1 MNGTT
6 HSGYTPDKHSAVGFN
21 FSIVDVDLRHRLRF
35 PLLPARRPPSSSS
48 SVTRCCC
55 PSSSS
60 RTPWGAAGVQHKQQ
74 CCAHGALASSLLL
87 LHCCAHALVT
97 AGWNDR
103 RTLTDAFGCAG
114 QACTKHLRKQ
124 RAPNLCM
131 TGACGRVLLLP

>member
-35 PLLPARRPPSSSS
+35 PRLPARRPPSSSS

-60 RTPWGAAGVQHKQQ
+60 RTRGEQLVCSTSSSAVHMGPWQAVYYYCTAA
-74 CCAHGALASSLLL
+74 LML
-87 LHCCAHALVT
+87 
-97 AGWNDR
+97 W
-103 RTLTDAFGCAG
+103 
-114 QACTKHLRKQ
+114 
-124 RAPNLCM
+124 
-131 TGACGRVLLLP
+131 